1 MSKTSRTKLSVFLA
15 AGIAAVILAA
25 ALSVFYGSTKI
36 PFETVLQ
43 ALRAPDMTDQQ
54 QIIIHELRI
63 PRTIGCILVGAAFA
77 VAGAIMQG
85 VTRNPLAD
93 SGLLGINAGAS
104 FALAVCLAFLPSLS
118 FSGVVLFSFLGAA
131 VAMVVVYGL
140 MSIKHR
146 KLDPVRLVLA
156 GSAVSVFLSSLSQH
170 MKDEAQQFSLQGEGI
185 SVGYQQNIIIPK
197 MDVQI
202 PKGKI
207 TSIIGPNGCG
217 KSTLLKALSR
227 MMPVQS
233 GAVLLDGQAIATL
246 PTVEVA
252 RKMAILPQSPQAPG
266 GLTVE
271 ELVSYGRYPHQK
283 GFGKLNEEDHRAIA
297 WALEITH
304 MAEFA
309 QRGID
314 ALSGGQRQR
323 AWIAMAL
330 AQDTPLILL
339 DEPTTYLDM
348 AHQLE
353 VLELLKELNTN
364 AHKTIALVIHDL
376 NLAARFSDW
385 MIAMR
390 KGEVLYRGTPKEIMT
405 NQVLRDVFSLDAYI
419 AQDPWTGRPICM
431 TYRLCRK

>member
-1 MSKTSRTKLSVFLA
+1 
-15 AGIAAVILAA
+15 
-25 ALSVFYGSTKI
+25 
-36 PFETVLQ
+36 
-43 ALRAPDMTDQQ
+43 
-54 QIIIHELRI
+54 
-63 PRTIGCILVGAAFA
+63 
-77 VAGAIMQG
+77 
-85 VTRNPLAD
+85 
-93 SGLLGINAGAS
+93 
-104 FALAVCLAFLPSLS
+104 
-118 FSGVVLFSFLGAA
+118 
-131 VAMVVVYGL
+131 
-140 MSIKHR
+140 
-146 KLDPVRLVLA
+146 
-156 GSAVSVFLSSLSQH
+156 

-217 KSTLLKALSR
+217 KSALLKALSR

-390 KGEVLYRGTPKEIMT
+390 KGEVLYGKPPIYPYTPIKSSFEDAGSVEEMMVYTELQSAVHAMIQRLEYSFTFNPTLLTIPKRKQQVAEILEEAEKYIWRIKEEM
-405 NQVLRDVFSLDAYI
+405 RCA
-419 AQDPWTGRPICM
+419 
-431 TYRLCRK
+431 

>member
-1 MSKTSRTKLSVFLA
+1 MKMTRRNFISTSAATMLACGVSLSAHA
-15 AGIAAVILAA
+15 AGSESENGLNFITDIFSDPAKPGTTQDATPLTAEKNAEWYSKLDFSDRREFGNAERGMLDNAEETIIYNDDGTTAWDLPSYGD
-25 ALSVFYGSTKI
+25 LSGD
-36 PFETVLQ
+36 
-43 ALRAPDMTDQQ
+43 APDT
-54 QIIIHELRI
+54 
-63 PRTIGCILVGAAFA
+63 V
-77 VAGAIMQG
+77 
-85 VTRNPLAD
+85 N
-93 SGLLGINAGAS
+93 
-104 FALAVCLAFLPSLS
+104 PSLWRNTQ
-118 FSGVVLFSFLGAA
+118 LNAKA
-131 VAMVVVYGL
+131 GL
-140 MSIKHR
+140 YE
-146 KLDPVRLVLA
+146 VCN
-156 GSAVSVFLSSLSQH
+156 
-170 MKDEAQQFSLQGEGI
+170 GI
-185 SVGYQQNIIIPK
+185 Y
-197 MDVQI
+197 VQI

-283 GFGKLNEEDHRAIA
+283 GFGKLNEDDHRAIA

-431 TYRLCRK
+431 TYRLCIK

>member
-1 MSKTSRTKLSVFLA
+1 
-15 AGIAAVILAA
+15 
-25 ALSVFYGSTKI
+25 
-36 PFETVLQ
+36 
-43 ALRAPDMTDQQ
+43 
-54 QIIIHELRI
+54 
-63 PRTIGCILVGAAFA
+63 
-77 VAGAIMQG
+77 
-85 VTRNPLAD
+85 
-93 SGLLGINAGAS
+93 
-104 FALAVCLAFLPSLS
+104 
-118 FSGVVLFSFLGAA
+118 
-131 VAMVVVYGL
+131 
-140 MSIKHR
+140 
-146 KLDPVRLVLA
+146 
-156 GSAVSVFLSSLSQH
+156 

-339 DEPTTYLDM
+339 DEPTTYLDI
-348 AHQLE
+348 AHQQEMMRLVKKLNRESGVGVVMVLHGLSHAME
-353 VLELLKELNTN
+353 V
-364 AHKTIALVIHDL
+364 
-376 NLAARFSDW
+376 SDW
-385 MIAMR
+385 VVVI
-390 KGEVLYRGTPKEIMT
+390 KGGQKYDE
-405 NQVLRDVFSLDAYI
+405 
-419 AQDPWTGRPICM
+419 GRPEDVITARMMREVYDVDCDII
-431 TYRLCRK
+431 TVPGREKPLIAYREIS

>member
-1 MSKTSRTKLSVFLA
+1 
-15 AGIAAVILAA
+15 
-25 ALSVFYGSTKI
+25 
-36 PFETVLQ
+36 
-43 ALRAPDMTDQQ
+43 
-54 QIIIHELRI
+54 
-63 PRTIGCILVGAAFA
+63 
-77 VAGAIMQG
+77 
-85 VTRNPLAD
+85 
-93 SGLLGINAGAS
+93 
-104 FALAVCLAFLPSLS
+104 
-118 FSGVVLFSFLGAA
+118 
-131 VAMVVVYGL
+131 
-140 MSIKHR
+140 
-146 KLDPVRLVLA
+146 
-156 GSAVSVFLSSLSQH
+156 
-170 MKDEAQQFSLQGEGI
+170 MKDETQQFSLQGEGI

-233 GAVLLDGQAIATL
+233 GAVLLDGQAIAKL
-246 PTVEVA
+246 STVEVA

-376 NLAARFSDW
+376 NLVARFSDW

-390 KGEVLYRGTPKEIMT
+390 KGEVLYRGTPEDIMT

-431 TYRLCRK
+431 TYRLCGK

>member
-1 MSKTSRTKLSVFLA
+1 
-15 AGIAAVILAA
+15 
-25 ALSVFYGSTKI
+25 
-36 PFETVLQ
+36 
-43 ALRAPDMTDQQ
+43 
-54 QIIIHELRI
+54 
-63 PRTIGCILVGAAFA
+63 
-77 VAGAIMQG
+77 
-85 VTRNPLAD
+85 
-93 SGLLGINAGAS
+93 
-104 FALAVCLAFLPSLS
+104 
-118 FSGVVLFSFLGAA
+118 
-131 VAMVVVYGL
+131 
-140 MSIKHR
+140 
-146 KLDPVRLVLA
+146 
-156 GSAVSVFLSSLSQH
+156 
-170 MKDEAQQFSLQGEGI
+170 MKDEQYNLRGEGI
-185 SVGYQQNIIIPK
+185 SVGYQQTTIIPQ

-233 GAVLLDGQAIATL
+233 GTVLLDGEEIAKL

-252 RKMAILPQSPQAPG
+252 RRMAILPQSPQAPG

-283 GFGKLNEEDHRAIA
+283 GFGRLNDADHKAIN
-297 WALEITH
+297 WALEITR
-304 MAEFA
+304 MGEFA

-353 VLELLKELNTN
+353 VLELLKELNTTAN
-364 AHKTIALVIHDL
+364 KTIALVIHDL

-390 KGEVLYRGTPKEIMT
+390 GGKMLYRGTPEEIMT

-419 AQDPWTGRPICM
+419 AKDPWTGRPICM
-431 TYRLCRK
+431 TYRLCEK

>member
-1 MSKTSRTKLSVFLA
+1 
-15 AGIAAVILAA
+15 
-25 ALSVFYGSTKI
+25 
-36 PFETVLQ
+36 
-43 ALRAPDMTDQQ
+43 
-54 QIIIHELRI
+54 
-63 PRTIGCILVGAAFA
+63 
-77 VAGAIMQG
+77 
-85 VTRNPLAD
+85 
-93 SGLLGINAGAS
+93 
-104 FALAVCLAFLPSLS
+104 
-118 FSGVVLFSFLGAA
+118 
-131 VAMVVVYGL
+131 
-140 MSIKHR
+140 
-146 KLDPVRLVLA
+146 
-156 GSAVSVFLSSLSQH
+156 

-233 GAVLLDGQAIATL
+233 GAVL
-246 PTVEVA
+246 
-252 RKMAILPQSPQAPG
+252 
-266 GLTVE
+266 
-271 ELVSYGRYPHQK
+271 
-283 GFGKLNEEDHRAIA
+283 LNEEDHRAIA

-431 TYRLCRK
+431 AYRLCRK